1 MHTNNDVTTTF
12 EFDPDFLYSLSLLEP
27 LSVDRVYP
35 LLTDTTP
42 RQRGRPRLDS
52 MISGNRM
59 DDSEGTSTTPIPTEL
74 QNTILKKFNMLVYN
88 EDMSLTEC
96 YTYLAKKYG
105 YTYNQIFNV
114 IEKGYKVMGT

>member
-12 EFDPDFLYSLSLLEP
+12 EFDPCFSHTLSLLEP
-27 LSVDRVYP
+27 LPVDRVYP
-35 LLTDTTP
+35 LLPDATP

-52 MISGNRM
+52 LISGDRM
-59 DDSEGTSTTPIPTEL
+59 DDEGDSTTPIPTEF
-74 QNTILKKFNMLVYN
+74 QITILKKFNILTHN
-88 EDMSLTEC
+88 EDMTLTEI

-114 IEKGYKVMGT
+114 IEKG